1 MRIEN
6 AMGGYSASKSRRAI
20 AGHLLVEFLSVSAEQ
35 GFSMVNQRSTSKQ
48 HGMSVQPAT
57 REEYLSTWSTLHNG
71 IDPSS
76 SALVSG
82 WLRVVYSLSAPLV
95 RASVSAH
102 TVTLTAVVVAGAA
115 VALSRPGTSAP
126 LISAVLI
133 VISGLLD
140 GIDGGVAM
148 IGRSQSQWG
157 YLLDTVADRC
167 SDLLLLASGLA
178 LGAPMPLVVAVGVV
192 TLLHEMARARAVGSG
207 IEDVGFLTVWER
219 PSRVI
224 AAAVTATV
232 AGAAPAAAGTSA
244 TIGMSVTCAL
254 AVVGFS
260 QLMFGLHRR
269 ADRNRR

>member
-1 MRIEN
+1 
-6 AMGGYSASKSRRAI
+6 MGGYSASKSRRAI

-115 VALSRPGTSAP
+115 VALSRPGTS
-126 LISAVLI
+126 
-133 VISGLLD
+133 
-140 GIDGGVAM
+140 
-148 IGRSQSQWG
+148 
-157 YLLDTVADRC
+157 
-167 SDLLLLASGLA
+167 
-178 LGAPMPLVVAVGVV
+178 
-192 TLLHEMARARAVGSG
+192 
-207 IEDVGFLTVWER
+207 
-219 PSRVI
+219 
-224 AAAVTATV
+224 
-232 AGAAPAAAGTSA
+232 
-244 TIGMSVTCAL
+244 
-254 AVVGFS
+254 
-260 QLMFGLHRR
+260 HR
-269 ADRNRR
+269 